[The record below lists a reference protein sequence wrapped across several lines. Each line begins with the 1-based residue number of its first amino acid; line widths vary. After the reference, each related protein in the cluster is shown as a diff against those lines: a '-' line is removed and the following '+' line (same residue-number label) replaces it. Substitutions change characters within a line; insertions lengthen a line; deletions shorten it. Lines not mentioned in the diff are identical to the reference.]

1 MKKDKIQKIA
11 REVIRFEIEALKDL
25 KKKINSSFEKVVKL
39 ILACK
44 RGKVIISGVGKSG
57 IIARKWAAT
66 FSSTGTPSFFLDATN
81 ASHGDMGQI
90 ASNDIV
96 ILISNSGQSEE
107 LKNIINHTSRNKN
120 IKLIG
125 ITSKKNSI
133 LYKNSDLN
141 FVMPN
146 IREAGP
152 ENIIPTSST
161 SVQLAL
167 GDAIAIACMRYKNF
181 TKFDFKKIHP
191 SGTLS
196 IKLKTVSDLMIKGK
210 KLPAVNENINLSK
223 AIKIISNTNLGV
235 LIIKKKNGNTS
246 GIITDGDFK
255 RIAQKYPKFEHLKIS
270 KVMTKNPITIDK
282 DKLATTALSIMNSR
296 KITSLC
302 VNESKNKKRT
312 IGLIHMH
319 DILNSNIS

>member
-1 MKKDKIQKIA
+1 
-11 REVIRFEIEALKDL
+11 
-25 KKKINSSFEKVVKL
+25 
-39 ILACK
+39 
-44 RGKVIISGVGKSG
+44 
-57 IIARKWAAT
+57 
-66 FSSTGTPSFFLDATN
+66 
-81 ASHGDMGQI
+81 
-90 ASNDIV
+90 
-96 ILISNSGQSEE
+96 
-107 LKNIINHTSRNKN
+107 
-120 IKLIG
+120 
-125 ITSKKNSI
+125 
-133 LYKNSDLN
+133 
-141 FVMPN
+141 
-146 IREAGP
+146 
-152 ENIIPTSST
+152 
-161 SVQLAL
+161 
-167 GDAIAIACMRYKNF
+167 
-181 TKFDFKKIHP
+181 
-191 SGTLS
+191 
-196 IKLKTVSDLMIKGK
+196 MIKGK
-210 KLPAVNENINLSK
+210 KLPAVSENINLSK